1 MKLKSKF
8 LASVLSTIMAVNML
22 GVVGFQ
28 GNESYY
34 VSAASSTTV
43 EKLNRG
49 ISAINTGNGM
59 LVSWR
64 YLANDP
70 VNTVYKLYRD
80 GSLVYTS
87 NANEA
92 TSYLDASGNANSKY
106 RVDTVINGGVVSSD
120 NCSLTSGN
128 SYFDVPLSP
137 PGSGYTPNDMTVGDV
152 DGDGE
157 YELFLKWDPNNA
169 KDNSQ
174 SGTTGK
180 VYIDCLKL
188 NGTRIWRVDL
198 GINIRAGAHYTQML
212 VADFDLDG
220 SSEMIVKTADG
231 TVDGKGKTIG
241 SSTADYRNS
250 SGYVLSGP
258 EYLTLF
264 DGRTGANLHTIDYK
278 PGRGTVSNWGDKY
291 GNRVDRFLGAV
302 AYLDGVKP
310 SAVTV
315 RGYYTR
321 MTATAYDV
329 VNKKL
334 VEKWAF
340 DTGNSSSAVG
350 YGDGN
355 HNCMPADVDNDGKQ
369 EIVLGATTLDDNGKV
384 LWNTNAGHGD
394 ALHVGDLLP
403 DRAGIEVYMCHE
415 NSPYG
420 VSLIEGSS
428 GKVVWR
434 KTASGD
440 TGRSCAGNVWSGN
453 SGTEFWGVGNDVY
466 NGSGSSVSMNRPPIN
481 FLIYWDGD
489 LERET
494 LNGYTDSPAVIQKVG
509 ANGKLTTLLETTG
522 FYTCNTTKGTPC
534 LSADIF
540 GDWREEVIVR
550 AADSKSIR
558 IYCTPYDTDYRI
570 ATLMHDPQ
578 YRNQVAGQNI
588 AYNQPPHPSFY
599 LGSERA
605 IPARA
610 EVTVNGSAYVPPIV
624 IEPLDGTLIKSLN
637 RLDTANYMNWSIQAN
652 AKTGDKIYGDR
663 EFTFTTFPTE
673 LTGAEWIRT
682 ACDSKTS
689 QSSVAEFTAAKSITV
704 YIALDTRVV
713 PANLE
718 WISSWTKNG
727 IKVEASNAVS
737 YDVYEKNFSE
747 GETVTLGTNGL
758 SGNVVMYSVFVKK
771 LEIPKLDGTLIKSL
785 TRYDEENYSAWSIQK
800 NLQVDSIVYGDRD
813 FTITSL
819 PNALKGAE
827 WISTSCDSKFWDNTQ
842 AEFIAGEDITVSI
855 LMDSRST
862 ISDWL
867 SGWKDTGLTIT
878 TSNDVTFKVLQADFN
893 KGDTVALGTN
903 GPSSGVVNYFA
914 AVSPQEKIPQVV
926 FGDINADGKID
937 VKDVKLLKEYLL
949 GKVNTLSDAKAADMN
964 NDGIISSYDLV
975 VLKSNI
981 L

>member
-1 MKLKSKF
+1 MKVKSKF
-8 LASVLSTIMAVNML
+8 LVAMISAALAVNMI
-22 GVVGFQ
+22 GGISFQ
-28 GNESYY
+28 NNENNKI
-34 VSAASSTTV
+34 SAANSTIV

-49 ISAINTGNGM
+49 ISAVKTESGM
-59 LVSWR
+59 LISWR

-80 GSLVYTS
+80 GALIYTS

-92 TSYLDASGNANSKY
+92 TCYLDAGGGSNSKY
-106 RVDTVINGGVVSSD
+106 RVDTVVNGEVVSSD
-120 NCSLTSGN
+120 NCTLISGN
-128 SYFDVPLSP
+128 TYFDVPVSP

-157 YELFLKWDPNNA
+157 YELFLKWEPDNS
-169 KDNSQ
+169 KDNSH
-174 SGTTGK
+174 SGVTGK

-188 NGTRIWRVDL
+188 NGIRLWRIDL
-198 GINIRAGAHYTQML
+198 GVNIRAGAHYTQML

-220 SSEMIVKTADG
+220 SAEMIVKTADG
-231 TVDGKGKTIG
+231 TVDGKGNVIG
-241 SSTADYRNS
+241 NAYADYRNS
-250 SGYVLSGP
+250 SGYILSGP

-264 DGRTGANLHTIDYK
+264 DGRTGSNLHTINYK
-278 PGRGTVSNWGDKY
+278 PERGTVSSWGDNY

-310 SAVTV
+310 SAVTI

-334 VEKWAF
+334 IEKWAF

-355 HNCMPADVDNDGKQ
+355 HNCMPADVDGDGKQ
-369 EIVLGATTLDDNGKV
+369 EIVLGATTLDHDGKV

-428 GKVVWR
+428 GKTIWR
-434 KTASGD
+434 KPASGD
-440 TGRSCAGNVWSGN
+440 TGRCCAGNVWSGN
-453 SGTEFWGVGNDVY
+453 AGSEFWGVGNDVY
-466 NGSGSSVSMNRPPIN
+466 NGSGSTISMNRPPIN

-494 LNGYTDSPAVIQKVG
+494 LNGYTDSPAVIQKVQ

-522 FYTCNTTKGTPC
+522 YYTCNTTKGTPC

-550 AADSKSIR
+550 AADSKSVR
-558 IYCTPYDTDYRI
+558 IYCSPYDTDYRI
-570 ATLMHDPQ
+570 VTLMHDPQ

-599 LGSERA
+599 LGSERP
-605 IPARA
+605 IPTRPD
-610 EVTVNGSAYVPPIV
+610 VTVNGSIYVPPIS
-624 IEPLDGTLIKSLN
+624 IEPLNGTLIKSLN
-637 RLDTANYMNWSIQAN
+637 RFDTDNYENWSIQEN
-652 AKTGDKIYGDR
+652 VKNGDKIYGDR
-663 EFTFTTFPTE
+663 DYTFITLPTE
-673 LTGAEWIRT
+673 LTGAEWIKT
-682 ACDSKTS
+682 ACNSKAL
-689 QSSVAEFTAAKSITV
+689 QSTAAEFTADKSITV

-713 PANLE
+713 AANLE
-718 WISSWTKNG
+718 WLSSWTKNEM
-727 IKVEASNAVS
+727 KFESSNDVK
-737 YDVYEKNFSE
+737 YDVYEKKFNA
-747 GETVTLGTNGL
+747 GETITLGTNGP

-771 LEIPKLDGTLIKSL
+771 FEIPKLNGMLIKSL
-785 TRYDEENYSAWSIQK
+785 ACYDENNHSKWSIQS
-800 NLQVDSIVYGDRD
+800 NLQTNNIIFGDRD

-819 PNALKGAE
+819 PDVLRGAE
-827 WISTSCDSKFWDNTQ
+827 WIRTSCDSKFWDDVQ
-842 AEFIAGEDITVSI
+842 AEFIAGDDIIVSI
-855 LMDSRST
+855 LLDTRSSAT
-862 ISDWL
+862 GWISN
-867 SGWKDTGLTIT
+867 WKDTGLIIT
-878 TSNDVTFKVLQADFN
+878 SSNDVTFKVLQADFQ
-893 KGDTVALGTN
+893 KGETVILGSN
-903 GPSSGVVNYFA
+903 GPSSGVVNYFV
-914 AVSPQEKIPQVV
+914 AVLPQGTSQTAL
-926 FGDINADGKID
+926 GDINEDGKVD
-937 VKDVKLLKEYLL
+937 EKDVILLKKYLL
-949 GKVNTLSDAKAADMN
+949 GSVKQIPNYQLADIDASGDLTTF
-964 NDGIISSYDLV
+964 DLII
-975 VLKSNI
+975 LKKKI
-981 L
+981 LF